1 MNRHLDTAYLR
12 TALIERGWQQT
23 ELAQAVGVSD
33 AAVSQWLGGEH
44 LPRPGMLL
52 KIAMA
57 IGAPVDRLLISD
69 PVASDQPLVAYRRK
83 GQQQTT
89 AFQEDEA
96 LDQGF
101 ALERLATLL
110 GPRPFKPREFSN
122 PTTTYDHVE
131 ELAATVRSEIS
142 AKDGGPVEWS
152 ALIAWFSK
160 QQAILVPVF
169 WGERENHGNAL
180 HIHLPSS
187 GHTFIYINLDSEE
200 LDFKFWLAH
209 EMAHMLTPSMVGTD
223 EGEDFSD
230 VFAGALLF
238 PQRLAAAAYRAAVS
252 AKTPTQS
259 MQALERAATQ
269 AGVSLNTVFM
279 QCDRLAK
286 AKGTAPLVI
295 KPERLHQTRRLLDRR
310 VGKIRRHFFG
320 DSPTAKEYVA
330 ACESKFGTK
339 FFQVL
344 AQYLEASAS
353 GPTFIR
359 RVLHCP
365 MKDAIA
371 LHEELRGAPI
381 ERSVD

>member
-1 MNRHLDTAYLR
+1 MDRHLDIPYLR
-12 TALIERGWQQT
+12 TLLSERGWQQGD
-23 ELAQAVGVSD
+23 LAQAVGVSD
-33 AAVSQWLGGEH
+33 AAVSQWLSGEH
-44 LPRPGMLL
+44 LPRAGMLL

-57 IGAPVDRLLISD
+57 VKAPVDKLLVAE
-69 PVASDQPLVAYRRK
+69 PAASDKPLVAYRRK

-101 ALERLATLL
+101 ALERLASLL
-110 GPRPFKPREFSN
+110 GPRLFKPREFSN
-122 PTTTYDHVE
+122 PTTAYDHVE
-131 ELAATVRSEIS
+131 ELAATVRPEIS
-142 AKDGGPVEWS
+142 PRDVGAVDWA
-152 ALIAWFSK
+152 ALVAWFAK

-230 VFAGALLF
+230 AFAGALLF

-259 MQALERAATQ
+259 IQALERAATE
-269 AGVSLNTVFM
+269 AGVSLHTVFM

-295 KPERLHQTRRLLDRR
+295 KAERLHQTRRLLDRR
-310 VGKIRRHFFG
+310 VGKIRRHFFS
-320 DSPTAKEYVA
+320 DSPTAKEYVSV
-330 ACESKFGTK
+330 CESRFGTK

-344 AQYLEASAS
+344 AEYLETSAS

-365 MKDAIA
+365 MKDAVA
-371 LHEELRGAPI
+371 LHEELRGARI
-381 ERSVD
+381 ERSAD